1 MKFHV
6 KLKLPERKFRPAAN
20 VHCWHHRCGTS
31 NWLSGEERSR
41 LEAVQRD
48 WRLSRPAKPYSPWSR
63 YRQPSVDKS
72 AKSPGIIA
80 RKDATAHQHTLFERN
95 RIPAAPSP
103 TIPSDDKRSEKKKI
117 HETVNEE
124 DEKGKIEESSAVILE
139 TPSPLPLHENE
150 KKDEIART
158 EEKQREIVDDD
169 VDAEEEKPIDKSPGR
184 ELDRGLLEVRWAIL
198 KFDEEL
204 GRGSFKTVY
213 RGLDTETGVAVA
225 WCELQESKLN
235 KAERQR
241 FREEAEMLKG
251 LQHPNIVR
259 FYDYWER
266 QDHAGKRGS
275 PCRLDIP

>member
-1 MKFHV
+1 MFHHEILFTIFV
-6 KLKLPERKFRPAAN
+6 TLIYWSCHQDL
-20 VHCWHHRCGTS
+20 GGIS

-72 AKSPGIIA
+72 SKSSGI
-80 RKDATAHQHTLFERN
+80 ATRSSAITDEQNSAGRN
-95 RIPAAPSP
+95 RIPAISSLS
-103 TIPSDDKRSEKKKI
+103 TQSDLQGNEKVHETVTESDEKKKP
-117 HETVNEE
+117 EE
-124 DEKGKIEESSAVILE
+124 NTAVISE
-139 TPSPLPLHENE
+139 AVAPLPPRENE
-150 KKDEIART
+150 KNDELARA

-169 VDAEEEKPIDKSPGR
+169 VDAEEEKPIDKSPDGR
-184 ELDRGLLEVRWAIL
+184 FL

-235 KAERQR
+235 KA
-241 FREEAEMLKG
+241 G
-251 LQHPNIVR
+251 LHLETI
-259 FYDYWER
+259 
-266 QDHAGKRGS
+266 
-275 PCRLDIP
+275 I